1 MKKVSIIFGAPGIGK
16 TTTAKILYQK
26 IHNSQYIDVDDLWR
40 IHPFIVNEENKTLV
54 ETNLKH
60 LYHSFLNH
68 QTLIHLIVTWVVP
81 TEGLKN
87 LMLEWFKDCHVH
99 FYRLVASKETYVKR
113 LLEDERDKDRFND
126 YMTINF
132 KDEFTNVKTIDVS
145 KMYVRDVVD
154 ILYQEIMGDDH
165 GA

>member
-1 MKKVSIIFGAPGIGK
+1 MKKVSIIFGSPGIGK

-26 IHNSQYIDVDDLWR
+26 INNSQYIDVDDLWR

-68 QTLIHLIVTWVVP
+68 QTLNSFNCYNGLIP

-87 LMLEWFKDCHVH
+87 LMLEWFKDCLVH
-99 FYRLVASKETYVKR
+99 FYRLVGFKR
-113 LLEDERDKDRFND
+113 NLC
-126 YMTINF
+126 
-132 KDEFTNVKTIDVS
+132 
-145 KMYVRDVVD
+145 
-154 ILYQEIMGDDH
+154 
-165 GA
+165 